1 MLKSTIL
8 MKDDRLAY
16 LISKGGIQRLM
27 GNLHATQFLPVG
39 KVSSHTSSM
48 YKKHGII
55 FGKVTLTDKI
65 YEARHG
71 LSSIDRLMGV
81 TS

>member
-8 MKDDRLAY
+8 MKDRLAY
-16 LISKGGIQRLM
+16 LISKRGIQRLM
-27 GNLHATQFLPVG
+27 GNLHATQLLPVG

-48 YKKHGII
+48 YKNHGII